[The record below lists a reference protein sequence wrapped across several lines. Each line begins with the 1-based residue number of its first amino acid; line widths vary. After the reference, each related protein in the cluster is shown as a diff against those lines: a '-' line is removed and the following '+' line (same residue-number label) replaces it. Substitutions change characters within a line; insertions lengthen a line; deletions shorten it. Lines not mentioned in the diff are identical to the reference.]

1 MVDLTEKLYYS
12 DGHLSRFTARVT
24 SCEKEDGTWAVKLDR
39 SAFFP
44 GGGGQEADE
53 GVLSDMK
60 LLGLREEGEDIVHL
74 TPAPLE
80 PGALVEGRI
89 DWPLRFSRMQGHSG
103 EHILSGTVH
112 RLFGYDNV
120 GFHMGEE
127 AITIDFSGEL
137 SREDLSRA
145 ELEANRAIWRDV
157 PVRTL
162 LPTPGE
168 LAAMDYR
175 SKKELTGQ
183 VRIVEIEGVD
193 LCACCAP
200 HVSHS
205 GEVGLLK
212 IIDSMRH
219 RGGTRLT
226 LLCGE
231 AALLDYEALHE
242 NNAAVS
248 AALSANVRGGGALP
262 ARLGQGIELRHVSF
276 GYEPG
281 CEVLHDITASFR
293 PGECCAVVGASGS
306 GKSTLLRLLMASH
319 ADYSGEIRL
328 GECELREIKS
338 ESLYDLVS
346 VIEQDVFVFN
356 ASIRDN
362 ITMFSPF
369 PEAEVERAIEL
380 SGLSALVAERGGD
393 YLCGENGSG
402 LSGGEGQRVSIAR
415 SLLRPPRYCWWTRP
429 PPRSTPR
436 RRIRSRTPY
445 SPSGA

>member
-1 MVDLTEKLYYS
+1 MTEKLYYS

-248 AALSANVRGGGALP
+248 AALSAKRLETGGAIARVMAEQEERRAELTKLKRELLQLKAAALRPTEGSICIFESDIDMITLRELVNAGSELAGKVCAGFAGTDGDYKYIIGNRTVPLRARAKEINAAIDGRGGGSDAMIQGTSR
-262 ARLGQGIELRHVSF
+262 ARREDIER
-276 GYEPG
+276 Y
-281 CEVLHDITASFR
+281 
-293 PGECCAVVGASGS
+293 
-306 GKSTLLRLLMASH
+306 
-319 ADYSGEIRL
+319 
-328 GECELREIKS
+328 
-338 ESLYDLVS
+338 
-346 VIEQDVFVFN
+346 FN
-356 ASIRDN
+356 A
-362 ITMFSPF
+362 
-369 PEAEVERAIEL
+369 L
-380 SGLSALVAERGGD
+380 K
-393 YLCGENGSG
+393 
-402 LSGGEGQRVSIAR
+402 
-415 SLLRPPRYCWWTRP
+415 
-429 PPRSTPR
+429 
-436 RRIRSRTPY
+436 
-445 SPSGA
+445 

>member
-1 MVDLTEKLYYS
+1 MTEKLYYS

-248 AALSANVRGGGALP
+248 AALSAKRLETGGAIARVMAEQEERRAELTKLKRELLQLKAAALRPTEGSICIFESDIDMITLRELVNAGSELAGKVCAGFAGTDGDYKYIIGSRTVPLRDRAKEINAAIDGRGGGSDAMIQGTSR
-262 ARLGQGIELRHVSF
+262 ARREDIER
-276 GYEPG
+276 Y
-281 CEVLHDITASFR
+281 
-293 PGECCAVVGASGS
+293 
-306 GKSTLLRLLMASH
+306 
-319 ADYSGEIRL
+319 
-328 GECELREIKS
+328 
-338 ESLYDLVS
+338 
-346 VIEQDVFVFN
+346 FN
-356 ASIRDN
+356 A
-362 ITMFSPF
+362 
-369 PEAEVERAIEL
+369 L
-380 SGLSALVAERGGD
+380 K
-393 YLCGENGSG
+393 
-402 LSGGEGQRVSIAR
+402 
-415 SLLRPPRYCWWTRP
+415 
-429 PPRSTPR
+429 
-436 RRIRSRTPY
+436 
-445 SPSGA
+445 

>member
-24 SCEKEDGTWAVKLDR
+24 SCEKEDGAWAVKLDR

-248 AALSANVRGGGALP
+248 AALSAKRLETGGAIARVMAEQEERRAEFTKLKRELLQLKAAALRPTEGSICIFESDIDMITLRELVNAGSELAGKVCAGFAGTDGDYKYIIGSRTVPLRARAKEINAAIDGRGGGSDAMIQGTSR
-262 ARLGQGIELRHVSF
+262 ARREDIER
-276 GYEPG
+276 Y
-281 CEVLHDITASFR
+281 
-293 PGECCAVVGASGS
+293 
-306 GKSTLLRLLMASH
+306 
-319 ADYSGEIRL
+319 
-328 GECELREIKS
+328 
-338 ESLYDLVS
+338 
-346 VIEQDVFVFN
+346 FN
-356 ASIRDN
+356 A
-362 ITMFSPF
+362 
-369 PEAEVERAIEL
+369 L
-380 SGLSALVAERGGD
+380 K
-393 YLCGENGSG
+393 
-402 LSGGEGQRVSIAR
+402 
-415 SLLRPPRYCWWTRP
+415 
-429 PPRSTPR
+429 
-436 RRIRSRTPY
+436 
-445 SPSGA
+445 

>member
-24 SCEKEDGTWAVKLDR
+24 SCEKEDGVWAVKLDR

-248 AALSANVRGGGALP
+248 AALSAKRLETGGAIARVMAEQEERRAEFTKLKRELLQLKAAALRPTEGSICIFESDIDMITLRELVNAGSELAGKVCAGFAGTDGDYKYIIGSRTVPLRARAKEINAAIDGRGGGSDAMIQGTSR
-262 ARLGQGIELRHVSF
+262 ARREDIER
-276 GYEPG
+276 Y
-281 CEVLHDITASFR
+281 
-293 PGECCAVVGASGS
+293 
-306 GKSTLLRLLMASH
+306 
-319 ADYSGEIRL
+319 
-328 GECELREIKS
+328 
-338 ESLYDLVS
+338 
-346 VIEQDVFVFN
+346 FN
-356 ASIRDN
+356 A
-362 ITMFSPF
+362 
-369 PEAEVERAIEL
+369 L
-380 SGLSALVAERGGD
+380 K
-393 YLCGENGSG
+393 
-402 LSGGEGQRVSIAR
+402 
-415 SLLRPPRYCWWTRP
+415 
-429 PPRSTPR
+429 
-436 RRIRSRTPY
+436 
-445 SPSGA
+445 

>member
-1 MVDLTEKLYYS
+1 MTEKLYYS

-248 AALSANVRGGGALP
+248 AALSAKRLETGGAIARVMAEQEERRAEFTKLKRELLQLKAAALRPTEGSICIFESDIDMITLRELVNAGSELAGKVCAGFAGMDGDYKYIIGSRTVPLRARAKEINAAIDGRGGGSDAMIQGTSR
-262 ARLGQGIELRHVSF
+262 ARREDIER
-276 GYEPG
+276 Y
-281 CEVLHDITASFR
+281 
-293 PGECCAVVGASGS
+293 
-306 GKSTLLRLLMASH
+306 
-319 ADYSGEIRL
+319 
-328 GECELREIKS
+328 
-338 ESLYDLVS
+338 
-346 VIEQDVFVFN
+346 FN
-356 ASIRDN
+356 A
-362 ITMFSPF
+362 
-369 PEAEVERAIEL
+369 L
-380 SGLSALVAERGGD
+380 K
-393 YLCGENGSG
+393 
-402 LSGGEGQRVSIAR
+402 
-415 SLLRPPRYCWWTRP
+415 
-429 PPRSTPR
+429 
-436 RRIRSRTPY
+436 
-445 SPSGA
+445 

>member
-24 SCEKEDGTWAVKLDR
+24 SCEKEDGAWAVKLDR

-44 GGGGQEADE
+44 GGGGQGADE

-248 AALSANVRGGGALP
+248 AALSAKRLETGGAIARVMAEQEERRAELTKLKRELLQLKAAALRPTEGSICIFESDIDMITLRELVNAGSELAGKVCAGFAGTDGDYKYIIGSRSVPLRARAKEINAAIDGRGGGSDAMIQGTSR
-262 ARLGQGIELRHVSF
+262 ARREDIER
-276 GYEPG
+276 Y
-281 CEVLHDITASFR
+281 
-293 PGECCAVVGASGS
+293 
-306 GKSTLLRLLMASH
+306 
-319 ADYSGEIRL
+319 
-328 GECELREIKS
+328 
-338 ESLYDLVS
+338 
-346 VIEQDVFVFN
+346 FN
-356 ASIRDN
+356 A
-362 ITMFSPF
+362 
-369 PEAEVERAIEL
+369 L
-380 SGLSALVAERGGD
+380 K
-393 YLCGENGSG
+393 
-402 LSGGEGQRVSIAR
+402 
-415 SLLRPPRYCWWTRP
+415 
-429 PPRSTPR
+429 
-436 RRIRSRTPY
+436 
-445 SPSGA
+445 

>member
-1 MVDLTEKLYYS
+1 MTEKLYYS

-44 GGGGQEADE
+44 GGGQEADE

-248 AALSANVRGGGALP
+248 AALSAKRLETGGAIARVMAEQEERRAELTKLKRELLQLKAAALRPTEGSICIFESDIDMITLRELVNAGSELAGKVCAGFAGTDGDYKYIIGSRSVPLRARAKEINAAIDGRGGGSDAMIQGTSR
-262 ARLGQGIELRHVSF
+262 ARREDIER
-276 GYEPG
+276 Y
-281 CEVLHDITASFR
+281 
-293 PGECCAVVGASGS
+293 
-306 GKSTLLRLLMASH
+306 
-319 ADYSGEIRL
+319 
-328 GECELREIKS
+328 
-338 ESLYDLVS
+338 
-346 VIEQDVFVFN
+346 FN
-356 ASIRDN
+356 A
-362 ITMFSPF
+362 
-369 PEAEVERAIEL
+369 L
-380 SGLSALVAERGGD
+380 K
-393 YLCGENGSG
+393 
-402 LSGGEGQRVSIAR
+402 
-415 SLLRPPRYCWWTRP
+415 
-429 PPRSTPR
+429 
-436 RRIRSRTPY
+436 
-445 SPSGA
+445 

>member
-1 MVDLTEKLYYS
+1 MTEKLYYS

-193 LCACCAP
+193 RCACCAP

-248 AALSANVRGGGALP
+248 AALSAKRLESGGAIARVMAEQEERRAELTKLKRELLQLKAAALRPTEGSICIFESDIDMITLRELVNAGSELAGKVCAGFAGTDGDYKYIIGSRTVPLRARAKEINAAIDGRGGGSDAMIQGTSR
-262 ARLGQGIELRHVSF
+262 ARREDIER
-276 GYEPG
+276 Y
-281 CEVLHDITASFR
+281 
-293 PGECCAVVGASGS
+293 
-306 GKSTLLRLLMASH
+306 
-319 ADYSGEIRL
+319 
-328 GECELREIKS
+328 
-338 ESLYDLVS
+338 
-346 VIEQDVFVFN
+346 FN
-356 ASIRDN
+356 A
-362 ITMFSPF
+362 
-369 PEAEVERAIEL
+369 L
-380 SGLSALVAERGGD
+380 K
-393 YLCGENGSG
+393 
-402 LSGGEGQRVSIAR
+402 
-415 SLLRPPRYCWWTRP
+415 
-429 PPRSTPR
+429 
-436 RRIRSRTPY
+436 
-445 SPSGA
+445 

>member
-44 GGGGQEADE
+44 GGGQEADE

-248 AALSANVRGGGALP
+248 AALSAKRLETGGAIARVMAEQEERRAEFTKLKRELLQLKAAALRPTEGSICIFESDIDMITLRELVNAGSELAGKVCAGFAGTDGDYKYIIGSRSVPLRARAKEINAAIDGRGGGSDAMIQGTSR
-262 ARLGQGIELRHVSF
+262 ARREDIER
-276 GYEPG
+276 Y
-281 CEVLHDITASFR
+281 
-293 PGECCAVVGASGS
+293 
-306 GKSTLLRLLMASH
+306 
-319 ADYSGEIRL
+319 
-328 GECELREIKS
+328 
-338 ESLYDLVS
+338 
-346 VIEQDVFVFN
+346 FN
-356 ASIRDN
+356 A
-362 ITMFSPF
+362 
-369 PEAEVERAIEL
+369 L
-380 SGLSALVAERGGD
+380 K
-393 YLCGENGSG
+393 
-402 LSGGEGQRVSIAR
+402 
-415 SLLRPPRYCWWTRP
+415 
-429 PPRSTPR
+429 
-436 RRIRSRTPY
+436 
-445 SPSGA
+445 

>member
-24 SCEKEDGTWAVKLDR
+24 SCEKEDGAWVVKLDR

-248 AALSANVRGGGALP
+248 AALSAKRLETGGAIARVMAEQEERRAELTKLKRELLQLKAAALRPTEGSICIFESDIDMITLRELVNAGSELAGKVCAGFAGTDGDYKYIIGSRTVPLRARAKEINAAIDGRGGGSDAMIQGTSR
-262 ARLGQGIELRHVSF
+262 ARREDIER
-276 GYEPG
+276 Y
-281 CEVLHDITASFR
+281 
-293 PGECCAVVGASGS
+293 
-306 GKSTLLRLLMASH
+306 
-319 ADYSGEIRL
+319 
-328 GECELREIKS
+328 
-338 ESLYDLVS
+338 
-346 VIEQDVFVFN
+346 FN
-356 ASIRDN
+356 A
-362 ITMFSPF
+362 
-369 PEAEVERAIEL
+369 L
-380 SGLSALVAERGGD
+380 K
-393 YLCGENGSG
+393 
-402 LSGGEGQRVSIAR
+402 
-415 SLLRPPRYCWWTRP
+415 
-429 PPRSTPR
+429 
-436 RRIRSRTPY
+436 
-445 SPSGA
+445 

>member
-183 VRIVEIEGVD
+183 VRIVKIEGVD

-248 AALSANVRGGGALP
+248 AALSAKRLETGGAIARVMAEQEERRAELTKLKRELLQLKAAALRPTEGSICIFESDIDMITLRELVNAGSELAGKVCAGFAGTDGDYKYIIGSRTVPLRARAKEINAAIDGRGGGSDAMIQGTSR
-262 ARLGQGIELRHVSF
+262 ARREDIER
-276 GYEPG
+276 Y
-281 CEVLHDITASFR
+281 
-293 PGECCAVVGASGS
+293 
-306 GKSTLLRLLMASH
+306 
-319 ADYSGEIRL
+319 
-328 GECELREIKS
+328 
-338 ESLYDLVS
+338 
-346 VIEQDVFVFN
+346 FN
-356 ASIRDN
+356 A
-362 ITMFSPF
+362 
-369 PEAEVERAIEL
+369 L
-380 SGLSALVAERGGD
+380 K
-393 YLCGENGSG
+393 
-402 LSGGEGQRVSIAR
+402 
-415 SLLRPPRYCWWTRP
+415 
-429 PPRSTPR
+429 
-436 RRIRSRTPY
+436 
-445 SPSGA
+445 

>member
-1 MVDLTEKLYYS
+1 VVDLTEKLYYS

-24 SCEKEDGTWAVKLDR
+24 SCEKEDGVWAVKLDR

-248 AALSANVRGGGALP
+248 AALSAKRLETGGAIARVMAEQEERRAEFTKLKRELLQLKAAALRPTEGSICIFESDIDMITLRELVNAGSELAGKVCAGFAGTDGDYKYIIGSRTVPLRARAKEINAAIDGRGGGSDAMIQGTSR
-262 ARLGQGIELRHVSF
+262 ARREDIER
-276 GYEPG
+276 Y
-281 CEVLHDITASFR
+281 
-293 PGECCAVVGASGS
+293 
-306 GKSTLLRLLMASH
+306 
-319 ADYSGEIRL
+319 
-328 GECELREIKS
+328 
-338 ESLYDLVS
+338 
-346 VIEQDVFVFN
+346 FN
-356 ASIRDN
+356 A
-362 ITMFSPF
+362 
-369 PEAEVERAIEL
+369 L
-380 SGLSALVAERGGD
+380 K
-393 YLCGENGSG
+393 
-402 LSGGEGQRVSIAR
+402 
-415 SLLRPPRYCWWTRP
+415 
-429 PPRSTPR
+429 
-436 RRIRSRTPY
+436 
-445 SPSGA
+445 

>member
-1 MVDLTEKLYYS
+1 MTEKLYYS
-12 DGHLSRFTARVT
+12 DGHLSRFTARAT
-24 SCEKEDGTWAVKLDR
+24 SCEKEDGAWAVKLDR

-80 PGALVEGRI
+80 PGALVEGKI

-248 AALSANVRGGGALP
+248 AALSAKRLETGGAIARVMAEQEERRAELTKLKRELLQLKAAALRPTEGSICIFESDIDMITLRELVNAGSELAGKVCAGFAGTDGDYKYIIGSRTVPLRARAKEINAAIDGRGGGSDAMIQGTSR
-262 ARLGQGIELRHVSF
+262 ARREDIER
-276 GYEPG
+276 Y
-281 CEVLHDITASFR
+281 
-293 PGECCAVVGASGS
+293 
-306 GKSTLLRLLMASH
+306 
-319 ADYSGEIRL
+319 
-328 GECELREIKS
+328 
-338 ESLYDLVS
+338 
-346 VIEQDVFVFN
+346 FN
-356 ASIRDN
+356 A
-362 ITMFSPF
+362 
-369 PEAEVERAIEL
+369 L
-380 SGLSALVAERGGD
+380 K
-393 YLCGENGSG
+393 
-402 LSGGEGQRVSIAR
+402 
-415 SLLRPPRYCWWTRP
+415 
-429 PPRSTPR
+429 
-436 RRIRSRTPY
+436 
-445 SPSGA
+445 

>member
-1 MVDLTEKLYYS
+1 
-12 DGHLSRFTARVT
+12 
-24 SCEKEDGTWAVKLDR
+24 
-39 SAFFP
+39 
-44 GGGGQEADE
+44 
-53 GVLSDMK
+53 MK

-80 PGALVEGRI
+80 PGALVECRI

-193 LCACCAP
+193 LCDCCAP

-248 AALSANVRGGGALP
+248 AALSAKRLETGGAIARVMAEQEERRAELTKLKRELLQLKAAALRPTEGSICIFESDIDMITLRELVNAGSELAGKVCAGFAGTDGDYKYIIGSRTVPLRARAKEINAAIDGRGGGSDAMIQGTSR
-262 ARLGQGIELRHVSF
+262 ARREDIER
-276 GYEPG
+276 Y
-281 CEVLHDITASFR
+281 
-293 PGECCAVVGASGS
+293 
-306 GKSTLLRLLMASH
+306 
-319 ADYSGEIRL
+319 
-328 GECELREIKS
+328 
-338 ESLYDLVS
+338 
-346 VIEQDVFVFN
+346 FN
-356 ASIRDN
+356 A
-362 ITMFSPF
+362 
-369 PEAEVERAIEL
+369 L
-380 SGLSALVAERGGD
+380 K
-393 YLCGENGSG
+393 
-402 LSGGEGQRVSIAR
+402 
-415 SLLRPPRYCWWTRP
+415 
-429 PPRSTPR
+429 
-436 RRIRSRTPY
+436 
-445 SPSGA
+445 

>member
-44 GGGGQEADE
+44 GGGQEADE

-248 AALSANVRGGGALP
+248 AALSAKRLETGGAIARVMAEQEERRAELTKLKRELLQLKAAALRPTEGSICIFESDIDMITLRELVNAGSELAGKVCAGFAGTDGDYKYIIGSRTVPLRASAKEINAAIDGRGGGSDEMIQGTSR
-262 ARLGQGIELRHVSF
+262 ARREDIER
-276 GYEPG
+276 Y
-281 CEVLHDITASFR
+281 
-293 PGECCAVVGASGS
+293 
-306 GKSTLLRLLMASH
+306 
-319 ADYSGEIRL
+319 
-328 GECELREIKS
+328 
-338 ESLYDLVS
+338 
-346 VIEQDVFVFN
+346 FN
-356 ASIRDN
+356 A
-362 ITMFSPF
+362 
-369 PEAEVERAIEL
+369 L
-380 SGLSALVAERGGD
+380 K
-393 YLCGENGSG
+393 
-402 LSGGEGQRVSIAR
+402 
-415 SLLRPPRYCWWTRP
+415 
-429 PPRSTPR
+429 
-436 RRIRSRTPY
+436 
-445 SPSGA
+445 

>member
-248 AALSANVRGGGALP
+248 AALSAKRLEAGGAIARVMAEQEERRAELTKLKRELLQLKAAALRPTEGSICIFESDIDMITLRELVNAGSELAGKVCAGFAGTDGDYKYIIGSRTVPLRARAKEINAAIDGRGGGSDAMIQGTSR
-262 ARLGQGIELRHVSF
+262 ARREDIER
-276 GYEPG
+276 Y
-281 CEVLHDITASFR
+281 
-293 PGECCAVVGASGS
+293 
-306 GKSTLLRLLMASH
+306 
-319 ADYSGEIRL
+319 
-328 GECELREIKS
+328 
-338 ESLYDLVS
+338 
-346 VIEQDVFVFN
+346 FN
-356 ASIRDN
+356 A
-362 ITMFSPF
+362 
-369 PEAEVERAIEL
+369 L
-380 SGLSALVAERGGD
+380 K
-393 YLCGENGSG
+393 
-402 LSGGEGQRVSIAR
+402 
-415 SLLRPPRYCWWTRP
+415 
-429 PPRSTPR
+429 
-436 RRIRSRTPY
+436 
-445 SPSGA
+445 

>member
-1 MVDLTEKLYYS
+1 MTEKLYYS
-12 DGHLSRFTARVT
+12 DGHLSRFTAQVT

-248 AALSANVRGGGALP
+248 AALSAKRLETGGAIARVMAEQEERRAELTKLKRELLQLKAAALRPTEGSICIFESDIDMITLRELVNAGSELAGKVCAGFAGTDGDYKYIIGSRTVPLRARAKEINAAIDGRGGGSDAMIQGTSR
-262 ARLGQGIELRHVSF
+262 ARREDIER
-276 GYEPG
+276 Y
-281 CEVLHDITASFR
+281 
-293 PGECCAVVGASGS
+293 
-306 GKSTLLRLLMASH
+306 
-319 ADYSGEIRL
+319 
-328 GECELREIKS
+328 
-338 ESLYDLVS
+338 
-346 VIEQDVFVFN
+346 FN
-356 ASIRDN
+356 A
-362 ITMFSPF
+362 
-369 PEAEVERAIEL
+369 L
-380 SGLSALVAERGGD
+380 K
-393 YLCGENGSG
+393 
-402 LSGGEGQRVSIAR
+402 
-415 SLLRPPRYCWWTRP
+415 
-429 PPRSTPR
+429 
-436 RRIRSRTPY
+436 
-445 SPSGA
+445 

>member
-1 MVDLTEKLYYS
+1 MTEKLYYS

-80 PGALVEGRI
+80 PGALVEGKI

-248 AALSANVRGGGALP
+248 AALSAKRLETGGAIARVMAEQEERRAELTKLKRELLQLKAAALRPTEGSICIFESDIDMITLRELVNAGSELAGKVCAGFAGTDGDYKYIIGSRTVPLRARAKEINAAIDGRGGGSDAMIQGTSR
-262 ARLGQGIELRHVSF
+262 ARREDIER
-276 GYEPG
+276 Y
-281 CEVLHDITASFR
+281 
-293 PGECCAVVGASGS
+293 
-306 GKSTLLRLLMASH
+306 
-319 ADYSGEIRL
+319 
-328 GECELREIKS
+328 
-338 ESLYDLVS
+338 
-346 VIEQDVFVFN
+346 FN
-356 ASIRDN
+356 A
-362 ITMFSPF
+362 
-369 PEAEVERAIEL
+369 L
-380 SGLSALVAERGGD
+380 K
-393 YLCGENGSG
+393 
-402 LSGGEGQRVSIAR
+402 
-415 SLLRPPRYCWWTRP
+415 
-429 PPRSTPR
+429 
-436 RRIRSRTPY
+436 
-445 SPSGA
+445 

>member
-162 LPTPGE
+162 LSTPGE

-248 AALSANVRGGGALP
+248 AALSAKRLETGGAIARVMAEQEERRAELTKLKRELLQLKAAALRPTEGSICIFESDIDMITLRELVNAGSELAGKVCAGFAGTDGDYKYIIGSRTVPLRARAKEINAAIDGRGGGSDAMIQGTSR
-262 ARLGQGIELRHVSF
+262 ARREDIER
-276 GYEPG
+276 Y
-281 CEVLHDITASFR
+281 
-293 PGECCAVVGASGS
+293 
-306 GKSTLLRLLMASH
+306 
-319 ADYSGEIRL
+319 
-328 GECELREIKS
+328 
-338 ESLYDLVS
+338 
-346 VIEQDVFVFN
+346 FN
-356 ASIRDN
+356 A
-362 ITMFSPF
+362 
-369 PEAEVERAIEL
+369 L
-380 SGLSALVAERGGD
+380 K
-393 YLCGENGSG
+393 
-402 LSGGEGQRVSIAR
+402 
-415 SLLRPPRYCWWTRP
+415 
-429 PPRSTPR
+429 
-436 RRIRSRTPY
+436 
-445 SPSGA
+445 

>member
-1 MVDLTEKLYYS
+1 MTEKLYYS

-248 AALSANVRGGGALP
+248 AALSAKRLETGGAIARVMAEQEERRAEFTKLKRELLQLKAAALRPTEGSICIFESDIDMITLRELVNAGSELAGKVCAGFAGTDGDYKYIIGSRTVPRRARAKEINAAIDGRGGGSDAMIQGTSR
-262 ARLGQGIELRHVSF
+262 ARREDIER
-276 GYEPG
+276 Y
-281 CEVLHDITASFR
+281 
-293 PGECCAVVGASGS
+293 
-306 GKSTLLRLLMASH
+306 
-319 ADYSGEIRL
+319 
-328 GECELREIKS
+328 
-338 ESLYDLVS
+338 
-346 VIEQDVFVFN
+346 FN
-356 ASIRDN
+356 A
-362 ITMFSPF
+362 
-369 PEAEVERAIEL
+369 L
-380 SGLSALVAERGGD
+380 K
-393 YLCGENGSG
+393 
-402 LSGGEGQRVSIAR
+402 
-415 SLLRPPRYCWWTRP
+415 
-429 PPRSTPR
+429 
-436 RRIRSRTPY
+436 
-445 SPSGA
+445 

>member
-24 SCEKEDGTWAVKLDR
+24 SCEKEDGVWAVKLDR

-248 AALSANVRGGGALP
+248 AALSAKRLETGGAIARVMAEQEERRAELTKLKRELLQLKAAALRPTEGSICIFESDIDMITLRELVNAGSELAGKVCAGFAGTDGDYKYIIGSRSVPLRARAKEINAAIDGRGGGSDAMIQGTSR
-262 ARLGQGIELRHVSF
+262 ARREDIER
-276 GYEPG
+276 Y
-281 CEVLHDITASFR
+281 
-293 PGECCAVVGASGS
+293 
-306 GKSTLLRLLMASH
+306 
-319 ADYSGEIRL
+319 
-328 GECELREIKS
+328 
-338 ESLYDLVS
+338 
-346 VIEQDVFVFN
+346 FN
-356 ASIRDN
+356 A
-362 ITMFSPF
+362 
-369 PEAEVERAIEL
+369 L
-380 SGLSALVAERGGD
+380 K
-393 YLCGENGSG
+393 
-402 LSGGEGQRVSIAR
+402 
-415 SLLRPPRYCWWTRP
+415 
-429 PPRSTPR
+429 
-436 RRIRSRTPY
+436 
-445 SPSGA
+445 

>member
-24 SCEKEDGTWAVKLDR
+24 SCEKEDGAWAVKLDR

-248 AALSANVRGGGALP
+248 AALSAKRLETGGAIARVMAEQEERRAELTKLKRELLQLKAAALRPTEGSICIFESDIDMITLRELVNAGSELAGKVCAGFAGTDGDYKYIIGSRTVPLRARAKEINAAINGRGGGSDAMIQGTSR
-262 ARLGQGIELRHVSF
+262 ARREDIER
-276 GYEPG
+276 Y
-281 CEVLHDITASFR
+281 
-293 PGECCAVVGASGS
+293 
-306 GKSTLLRLLMASH
+306 
-319 ADYSGEIRL
+319 
-328 GECELREIKS
+328 
-338 ESLYDLVS
+338 
-346 VIEQDVFVFN
+346 FN
-356 ASIRDN
+356 A
-362 ITMFSPF
+362 
-369 PEAEVERAIEL
+369 
-380 SGLSALVAERGGD
+380 
-393 YLCGENGSG
+393 
-402 LSGGEGQRVSIAR
+402 
-415 SLLRPPRYCWWTRP
+415 LR
-429 PPRSTPR
+429 
-436 RRIRSRTPY
+436 
-445 SPSGA
+445 

>member
-24 SCEKEDGTWAVKLDR
+24 SCEKEDGAWAVKLDR

-60 LLGLREEGEDIVHL
+60 LLRLREEGEDIVHL

-80 PGALVEGRI
+80 PGALVEGKI

-183 VRIVEIEGVD
+183 VRIVKIEGVD

-248 AALSANVRGGGALP
+248 AALSAKRLETGGAIARVMAEQEERRAELTKLKRELLQLKAAALRPTEGSICIFESDIDMITLRELVNAGSELAGKVCAGFAGTDGDYKYIIGSRTVPLRARAKEINAAIDGRGGGSDAMIQGTSR
-262 ARLGQGIELRHVSF
+262 ARREDIER
-276 GYEPG
+276 Y
-281 CEVLHDITASFR
+281 
-293 PGECCAVVGASGS
+293 
-306 GKSTLLRLLMASH
+306 
-319 ADYSGEIRL
+319 
-328 GECELREIKS
+328 
-338 ESLYDLVS
+338 
-346 VIEQDVFVFN
+346 FN
-356 ASIRDN
+356 A
-362 ITMFSPF
+362 
-369 PEAEVERAIEL
+369 L
-380 SGLSALVAERGGD
+380 K
-393 YLCGENGSG
+393 
-402 LSGGEGQRVSIAR
+402 
-415 SLLRPPRYCWWTRP
+415 
-429 PPRSTPR
+429 
-436 RRIRSRTPY
+436 
-445 SPSGA
+445 

>member
-24 SCEKEDGTWAVKLDR
+24 SCEKEDGAWAVKLDR

-248 AALSANVRGGGALP
+248 AALSAKRLETGGAIARVMAEQEERRAELTKLKRELLQLKAAALRPTEGSICIFESDIDMITLRELVNAGSELAGKVCAGFAGTDGDYKYIIGSRTVPLRDRAKEINAAIDGRGGGSDAMIQGTSR
-262 ARLGQGIELRHVSF
+262 ARREDIER
-276 GYEPG
+276 Y
-281 CEVLHDITASFR
+281 
-293 PGECCAVVGASGS
+293 
-306 GKSTLLRLLMASH
+306 
-319 ADYSGEIRL
+319 
-328 GECELREIKS
+328 
-338 ESLYDLVS
+338 
-346 VIEQDVFVFN
+346 FN
-356 ASIRDN
+356 A
-362 ITMFSPF
+362 
-369 PEAEVERAIEL
+369 L
-380 SGLSALVAERGGD
+380 K
-393 YLCGENGSG
+393 
-402 LSGGEGQRVSIAR
+402 
-415 SLLRPPRYCWWTRP
+415 
-429 PPRSTPR
+429 
-436 RRIRSRTPY
+436 
-445 SPSGA
+445 

>member
-1 MVDLTEKLYYS
+1 MTEKLYYS

-248 AALSANVRGGGALP
+248 AALSAKRLETGGAIARVMAEQEERRAELTKLKRELLQLKAAALRPTEGGICIFESDIDMITLRELVNAGSELAGKVCAGFAGTDGDYKYIIGSRTVPLRARAKEINAAIDGRGGGSDAMIQGTSR
-262 ARLGQGIELRHVSF
+262 ARREDIER
-276 GYEPG
+276 Y
-281 CEVLHDITASFR
+281 
-293 PGECCAVVGASGS
+293 
-306 GKSTLLRLLMASH
+306 
-319 ADYSGEIRL
+319 
-328 GECELREIKS
+328 
-338 ESLYDLVS
+338 
-346 VIEQDVFVFN
+346 FN
-356 ASIRDN
+356 A
-362 ITMFSPF
+362 
-369 PEAEVERAIEL
+369 L
-380 SGLSALVAERGGD
+380 K
-393 YLCGENGSG
+393 
-402 LSGGEGQRVSIAR
+402 
-415 SLLRPPRYCWWTRP
+415 
-429 PPRSTPR
+429 
-436 RRIRSRTPY
+436 
-445 SPSGA
+445 

>member
-1 MVDLTEKLYYS
+1 MTEKLYYS

-248 AALSANVRGGGALP
+248 AALSAKRLESGGAIARVMAEQEERRAELTKLKRELLQLKAAALRPTEGSICIFESDIDMITLRELVNAGSELAGKVCAGFAGTDGDYKYIIGSRTVPLRARAKEINAAIDGRGGGSDAMIQGTSR
-262 ARLGQGIELRHVSF
+262 ARREDIER
-276 GYEPG
+276 Y
-281 CEVLHDITASFR
+281 
-293 PGECCAVVGASGS
+293 
-306 GKSTLLRLLMASH
+306 
-319 ADYSGEIRL
+319 
-328 GECELREIKS
+328 
-338 ESLYDLVS
+338 
-346 VIEQDVFVFN
+346 FN
-356 ASIRDN
+356 A
-362 ITMFSPF
+362 
-369 PEAEVERAIEL
+369 L
-380 SGLSALVAERGGD
+380 K
-393 YLCGENGSG
+393 
-402 LSGGEGQRVSIAR
+402 
-415 SLLRPPRYCWWTRP
+415 
-429 PPRSTPR
+429 
-436 RRIRSRTPY
+436 
-445 SPSGA
+445 

>member
-1 MVDLTEKLYYS
+1 MTEKLYYS

-24 SCEKEDGTWAVKLDR
+24 SCEKEDGAWAVKLDR

-200 HVSHS
+200 HVSHT

-248 AALSANVRGGGALP
+248 AALSAKRLETGGAIARVMAEQEERRAELTKLKRELLQLKAAALRPTEGSICIFESDIDMITLRELVNAGSELAGKVCAGFAGTDGDYKYIIGSRTVPLRARAKEINAAIDGRGGGSDAMIQGTSR
-262 ARLGQGIELRHVSF
+262 ARREDIER
-276 GYEPG
+276 Y
-281 CEVLHDITASFR
+281 
-293 PGECCAVVGASGS
+293 
-306 GKSTLLRLLMASH
+306 
-319 ADYSGEIRL
+319 
-328 GECELREIKS
+328 
-338 ESLYDLVS
+338 
-346 VIEQDVFVFN
+346 FN
-356 ASIRDN
+356 A
-362 ITMFSPF
+362 
-369 PEAEVERAIEL
+369 L
-380 SGLSALVAERGGD
+380 K
-393 YLCGENGSG
+393 
-402 LSGGEGQRVSIAR
+402 
-415 SLLRPPRYCWWTRP
+415 
-429 PPRSTPR
+429 
-436 RRIRSRTPY
+436 
-445 SPSGA
+445 

>member
-248 AALSANVRGGGALP
+248 AALSAKRLETGGAIARVMAEQEERRAELTKLKRELLQLKAAALRPTEGSICIFESDIDMITLRELVNAGSELAGKVCAGFAGTDGDYKYIIGSRTVPLRASAKEINAAIDGRGGGSDAMIQGTSR
-262 ARLGQGIELRHVSF
+262 ARREDIER
-276 GYEPG
+276 Y
-281 CEVLHDITASFR
+281 
-293 PGECCAVVGASGS
+293 
-306 GKSTLLRLLMASH
+306 
-319 ADYSGEIRL
+319 
-328 GECELREIKS
+328 
-338 ESLYDLVS
+338 
-346 VIEQDVFVFN
+346 FN
-356 ASIRDN
+356 A
-362 ITMFSPF
+362 
-369 PEAEVERAIEL
+369 L
-380 SGLSALVAERGGD
+380 K
-393 YLCGENGSG
+393 
-402 LSGGEGQRVSIAR
+402 
-415 SLLRPPRYCWWTRP
+415 
-429 PPRSTPR
+429 
-436 RRIRSRTPY
+436 
-445 SPSGA
+445 

>member
-1 MVDLTEKLYYS
+1 MTEKLYYS

-248 AALSANVRGGGALP
+248 AALSAKRLETGGAIARVMAEQEERRAELTKLKRELLQLKAAALRPTEGSICIFESDIDMITLRELVNAGSELAGKICAGFAGTDGDYKYIIGSRTVPLRARAKEINAAIDGRGGGSDAMIQGTSR
-262 ARLGQGIELRHVSF
+262 ARREDIER
-276 GYEPG
+276 Y
-281 CEVLHDITASFR
+281 
-293 PGECCAVVGASGS
+293 
-306 GKSTLLRLLMASH
+306 
-319 ADYSGEIRL
+319 
-328 GECELREIKS
+328 
-338 ESLYDLVS
+338 
-346 VIEQDVFVFN
+346 FN
-356 ASIRDN
+356 A
-362 ITMFSPF
+362 
-369 PEAEVERAIEL
+369 L
-380 SGLSALVAERGGD
+380 K
-393 YLCGENGSG
+393 
-402 LSGGEGQRVSIAR
+402 
-415 SLLRPPRYCWWTRP
+415 
-429 PPRSTPR
+429 
-436 RRIRSRTPY
+436 
-445 SPSGA
+445 

>member
-24 SCEKEDGTWAVKLDR
+24 SCEKEDGVWAVKLDR

-248 AALSANVRGGGALP
+248 AALSAKRLETGGAIARVMAEQEERRAELTKLKRELLQLKAAALRPTEGSICIFESDIDMITLRELVNAGSELAGKVCAGFAGTDGDYKYIIGSRTVPLRARAKEINAAIDGRGGGSDAMIQGTSR
-262 ARLGQGIELRHVSF
+262 ARREDIER
-276 GYEPG
+276 Y
-281 CEVLHDITASFR
+281 
-293 PGECCAVVGASGS
+293 
-306 GKSTLLRLLMASH
+306 
-319 ADYSGEIRL
+319 
-328 GECELREIKS
+328 
-338 ESLYDLVS
+338 
-346 VIEQDVFVFN
+346 FN
-356 ASIRDN
+356 A
-362 ITMFSPF
+362 
-369 PEAEVERAIEL
+369 L
-380 SGLSALVAERGGD
+380 
-393 YLCGENGSG
+393 
-402 LSGGEGQRVSIAR
+402 Q
-415 SLLRPPRYCWWTRP
+415 
-429 PPRSTPR
+429 
-436 RRIRSRTPY
+436 
-445 SPSGA
+445 

>member
-120 GFHMGEE
+120 GFHMREE

-248 AALSANVRGGGALP
+248 AALSAKRLETGGAIARVMAEQEERRAELTKLKRELLQLKAAALRPTEGSICIFESDIDMITLRELVNAGSELAGKVCAGFAGTDGDYKYIIGSRTVPLRASAKEINAAIDGRGGGSDAMIQGTSR
-262 ARLGQGIELRHVSF
+262 ARREDIER
-276 GYEPG
+276 Y
-281 CEVLHDITASFR
+281 
-293 PGECCAVVGASGS
+293 
-306 GKSTLLRLLMASH
+306 
-319 ADYSGEIRL
+319 
-328 GECELREIKS
+328 
-338 ESLYDLVS
+338 
-346 VIEQDVFVFN
+346 FN
-356 ASIRDN
+356 A
-362 ITMFSPF
+362 
-369 PEAEVERAIEL
+369 L
-380 SGLSALVAERGGD
+380 K
-393 YLCGENGSG
+393 
-402 LSGGEGQRVSIAR
+402 
-415 SLLRPPRYCWWTRP
+415 
-429 PPRSTPR
+429 
-436 RRIRSRTPY
+436 
-445 SPSGA
+445 

>member
-1 MVDLTEKLYYS
+1 MTEKLYYS

-24 SCEKEDGTWAVKLDR
+24 SCEKEDGVWAVKLDR

-219 RGGTRLT
+219 RGGTRMT

-248 AALSANVRGGGALP
+248 AALSAKRLETGGAIARVMAEQEERRAELTKLKRELLQLKAAALRPTEGSICIFESDIDMITLRELVNAGSELAGKVCAGFAGTDGDYKYIIGSRTVPLRARAKEINAAIDGRGGGSDAMIQGTSR
-262 ARLGQGIELRHVSF
+262 ARREDIER
-276 GYEPG
+276 Y
-281 CEVLHDITASFR
+281 
-293 PGECCAVVGASGS
+293 
-306 GKSTLLRLLMASH
+306 
-319 ADYSGEIRL
+319 
-328 GECELREIKS
+328 
-338 ESLYDLVS
+338 
-346 VIEQDVFVFN
+346 FN
-356 ASIRDN
+356 A
-362 ITMFSPF
+362 
-369 PEAEVERAIEL
+369 L
-380 SGLSALVAERGGD
+380 K
-393 YLCGENGSG
+393 
-402 LSGGEGQRVSIAR
+402 
-415 SLLRPPRYCWWTRP
+415 
-429 PPRSTPR
+429 
-436 RRIRSRTPY
+436 
-445 SPSGA
+445 

>member
-24 SCEKEDGTWAVKLDR
+24 SCEKEDGAWAVKLDR

-44 GGGGQEADE
+44 GGGQGADE

-248 AALSANVRGGGALP
+248 AALSAKRLETGGAIARVMAEQEERRAELTKLKRELLQLKAAALRPTEGSICIFESDIDMITLRELVNAGSELAGKVCAGFAGTDGDYKYIIGSRTVPLRARAKEINATIDGRGGGSDAMIQGTSR
-262 ARLGQGIELRHVSF
+262 ARREDIER
-276 GYEPG
+276 Y
-281 CEVLHDITASFR
+281 
-293 PGECCAVVGASGS
+293 
-306 GKSTLLRLLMASH
+306 
-319 ADYSGEIRL
+319 
-328 GECELREIKS
+328 
-338 ESLYDLVS
+338 
-346 VIEQDVFVFN
+346 FN
-356 ASIRDN
+356 A
-362 ITMFSPF
+362 
-369 PEAEVERAIEL
+369 L
-380 SGLSALVAERGGD
+380 K
-393 YLCGENGSG
+393 
-402 LSGGEGQRVSIAR
+402 
-415 SLLRPPRYCWWTRP
+415 
-429 PPRSTPR
+429 
-436 RRIRSRTPY
+436 
-445 SPSGA
+445 